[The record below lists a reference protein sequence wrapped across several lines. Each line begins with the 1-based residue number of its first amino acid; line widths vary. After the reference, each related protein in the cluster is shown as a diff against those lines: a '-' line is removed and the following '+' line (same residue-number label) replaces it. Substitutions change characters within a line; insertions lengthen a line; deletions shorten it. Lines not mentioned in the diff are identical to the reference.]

1 MTTSVQNRGRTTAVA
16 AATVLALLA
25 AGCTSRPT
33 RLWTSYE
40 CRASSGSAGVATT
53 SGVRRRP
60 DAPGSGAATGI
71 DWTSCGERLE
81 CASVPVPL
89 DWSDPGGEQINLA
102 VIKQSASKPD
112 QRIGT
117 MFLGP
122 GRSRR
127 HRSRHGPRR
136 RR

>member
-25 AGCTSRPT
+25 AGCTSST
-33 RLWTSYE
+33 DQAGTSSS
-40 CRASSGSAGVATT
+40 AGSSTGVSTSGSSAA
-53 SGVRRRP
+53 SG
-60 DAPGSGAATGI
+60 APGSGAASGI

-102 VIKQSASKPD
+102 VIKHLASKPD

-117 MFLGP
+117 MFTGP
-122 GRSRR
+122 GRPWR
-127 HRSRHGPRR
+127 HRSRPGPRR